1 MSQKNKVSFYLNEKK
16 AQTEAQA
23 ARKEAQEAQREAEAA
38 QREAQE
44 AQREAEAAQTEAQAA
59 RKKAQEAR
67 REAREAGQKAEN
79 YLSALIKTMERQN
92 LSEEQMIKNLQELCG
107 ITENE
112 AMDAAGRF
120 RGQK

>member
-1 MSQKNKVSFYLNEKK
+1 MGVLFANMEFDIQEEWRKTREAQTEAKK
-16 AQTEAQA
+16 AQTEAQT
-23 ARKEAQEAQREAEAA
+23 ARKEAQEAQTEAQTARKEAEAA
-38 QREAQE
+38 QREAQ
-44 AQREAEAAQTEAQAA
+44 
-59 RKKAQEAR
+59 
-67 REAREAGQKAEN
+67 EAGQKAEN